1 MHVLLMYLQRL
12 IAAPGTYGID
22 MPSPQNFRDFFNG
35 LLHELLV
42 QGSKIYGTDT
52 RYTIALAMWYVDE
65 LNTMESPLPG
75 EEGFA
80 ERFEAAQVS
89 VLRWAKVDQS
99 LAVVLSEGG
108 TVIDCDGADGR
119 GSGSKFVF
127 LGYQVMIG
135 RARS

>member
-1 MHVLLMYLQRL
+1 M
-12 IAAPGTYGID
+12 AAPVTTGID
-22 MPSPQNFRDFFNG
+22 IPSPQNLRDFFNG

-42 QGSKIYGTDT
+42 QGSKIYGTDS
-52 RYTIALAMWYVDE
+52 RYTTALSISYVDE

-80 ERFEAAQVS
+80 ERFEAAQVN
-89 VLRWAKVDQS
+89 VLRWAGVDQS
-99 LAVVLSEGG
+99 MAVVLSEGG

-119 GSGSKFVF
+119 GRGSKFVF

-135 RARS
+135 RPRN